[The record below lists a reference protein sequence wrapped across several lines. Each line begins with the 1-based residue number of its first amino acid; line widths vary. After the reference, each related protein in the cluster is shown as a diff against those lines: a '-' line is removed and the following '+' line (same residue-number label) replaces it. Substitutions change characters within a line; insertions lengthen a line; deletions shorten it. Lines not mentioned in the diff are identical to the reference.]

1 MLAWP
6 TAPSP
11 LRGARRTMPLTSGPR
26 GARPAS
32 GWRCP
37 RRMTREERELEPRDI
52 VQAAIDAYH
61 DHDLDRCLGYYSPE
75 VVVKDADG
83 NVLMAG
89 ANAVRSRY
97 AKSMLDHPNLHY
109 DIPNRIALGEWVID
123 EERVTG
129 FTKPG
134 SPEVVRA
141 VLVYRFSRELI
152 REILILS

>member
-1 MLAWP
+1 
-6 TAPSP
+6 
-11 LRGARRTMPLTSGPR
+11 
-26 GARPAS
+26 
-32 GWRCP
+32 
-37 RRMTREERELEPRDI
+37 LEPRDI

-89 ANAVRSRY
+89 ADAVRSRY
-97 AKSMLDHPNLHY
+97 AKSMLDNPDLHY

-129 FTKPG
+129 YTKPG

-141 VLVYRFSRELI
+141 VLVYRFSHELI